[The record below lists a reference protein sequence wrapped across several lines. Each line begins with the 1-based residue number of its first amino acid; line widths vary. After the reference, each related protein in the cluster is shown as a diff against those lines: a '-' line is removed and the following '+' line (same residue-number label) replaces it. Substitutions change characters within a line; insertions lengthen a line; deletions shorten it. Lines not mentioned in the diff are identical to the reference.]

1 MNIRSNNV
9 AAIFMKAV
17 FPFGVTKIQLR
28 RMIKATIVALIAV
41 ALNFITKVSSK
52 YGSAPY
58 LMLIMAVT
66 LHPGR
71 SFGKMIESVVLVLGG
86 ASIGTG
92 YGCLWIFCAQRIR
105 AASNERS
112 ALAFLAIMEVIML
125 MYFGYVRSVSERL
138 FPFVFLT
145 FLVVHFSF
153 STSAWSPISDIA
165 KSYTAPILTSTGV
178 SLLVN
183 LLVFPEFGS
192 TALGVS
198 CVGTL
203 NEMHDCIYSLTVMF
217 FGKPGE
223 SMLIPELQKKRQSV
237 VSKLKSTN
245 ALLTETAYEISYAY
259 LSPQEL
265 KSLLKRMDRAA
276 NTSNS
281 LVGACEAAYALL
293 GSSSKKSHKTTNSS
307 SGSSSTVSRSSDEVA
322 HVPSAL
328 LSANAHTPSPLSR
341 LGSSRS
347 IHNDREKAGLLS
359 HRSSRVSIPELM
371 AALKPHHE
379 IERGDPHLLLTYLE
393 TVKDPV
399 MNLMLA
405 ISDAYDQIKQA
416 VASAYDVPAG
426 KVKLAKKAT
435 PEDQEFSFVTAESLQ
450 TSREIIEAVLSNLV
464 RCVAAFDESVPELL
478 EKISSNVQMGKDNQW
493 LLPRDEYFLLS
504 LFMLNFRE
512 YASLTTQ
519 ALVDAGDLLR
529 KRQKQES
536 KGIFGRK
543 FWFSSISSKQDIF
556 KFLSVGHSD
565 VQDSDIRSFKSG
577 NTHQDSQHDTQAAI
591 AARQKTPLYRRILFE
606 PLIKILDF
614 AKAREEH
621 LKFGFKVSF
630 LLMLVSFPGYIP
642 ESRSWFVNIRGTWVA
657 FVAIL
662 TIEPSLGGTIGM
674 FIVRTVGLVLGSAW
688 GYCSYEVGWANT
700 GGGRVVMAIMMS
712 IGYFYGYYYLIATPY
727 TKAALIGIVS
737 MDVVVQGTVVPAVPG
752 TILQNFAKRCL
763 AMLVGGTAAFLVQLI
778 IFPVKAREELV
789 KQLVESIKLCG
800 VVETEIEAGS
810 SSEVSDYTMAEAY
823 TFQVQACSQARHSL
837 ALAEKYRGLTTK
849 EPRLK
854 GSFRGRTVIY
864 REIIFVLGQIVD
876 RFDNVAF
883 LRKEY
888 GSVLIDDL
896 APHVQLH
903 KLQFYGCLSNIFQ
916 AVQQALDNK
925 MPLPQFMPSARIAH
939 ARLVS
944 RVRELILQDHVHS
957 RPASTYRGEERMSGT
972 REMNQLVKKNYMSWS
987 ATSVAFEQIVEYTE
1001 ELIDLIKLLVGVS
1014 EFRYGFLSRPLNEA
1028 SDAPLV
1034 PEARAIVPTFSKK
1047 KWQDMVSDFDKFD
1060 YDRPQPYSSTSIAQ
1074 LPFSM
1079 QSVASRKRSNTAT
1092 GDNY

>member
-1 MNIRSNNV
+1 MTVRSHSVV
-9 AAIFMKAV
+9 AFVKKAV

-28 RMIKATIVALIAV
+28 RMVKATIVAMIAV
-41 ALNFITKVSSK
+41 ALNFITKVSSR
-52 YGSAPY
+52 YGTAPY

-66 LHPGR
+66 LHAGR
-71 SFGKMIESVVLVLGG
+71 SFGKMIESVVLVLSG

-92 YGCLWIFCAQRIR
+92 YACLWIFCAQKIR
-105 AASNERS
+105 AVSNERA

-153 STSAWSPISDIA
+153 SSSAWDPISNIA

-192 TALGVS
+192 TTLGVS

-203 NEMHDCIYSLTVMF
+203 NEMHECIISLTVMF
-217 FGKPGE
+217 FDKPGE
-223 SMLIPELQKKRQSV
+223 SMQIPELQKKRKSV
-237 VSKLKSTN
+237 GAKLKNTN
-245 ALLTETAYEISYAY
+245 ALLTETVYEISYAY

-265 KSLLKRMDRAA
+265 KPLLKRMDRAA
-276 NTSNS
+276 TTSNS

-293 GSSSKKSHKTTNSS
+293 GSSSKKTHSSTSNST
-307 SGSSSTVSRSSDEVA
+307 GSSSAASRSSDDMIQ
-322 HVPSAL
+322 VPHTL
-328 LSANAHTPSPLSR
+328 LTAGAHTSSPLSR

-347 IHNDREKAGLLS
+347 IHNDRDKAALLS
-359 HRSSRVSIPELM
+359 QRSSKVSIPELM
-371 AALKPHHE
+371 AALKPQRD
-379 IERGDPHLLLTYLE
+379 IERGDPHLLLRYLD
-393 TVKDPV
+393 TVKEPV
-399 MNLMLA
+399 MNLMFA
-405 ISDAYDQIKQA
+405 ISDAYDQLKQA
-416 VASAYDVPAG
+416 VATAYDVPAD

-435 PEDQEFSFVTAESLQ
+435 PEEVDFSYVTAESVQ
-450 TSREIIEAVLSNLV
+450 ASRESIDIVLSRLV
-464 RCVAAFDESVPELL
+464 KCVAAFDETVPELL
-478 EKISSNVQMGKDNQW
+478 EKITSNVQLGRDNKW
-493 LLPRDEYFLLS
+493 LLPTDEYFLLS

-519 ALVDAGDLLR
+519 ALVDAGDLVR
-529 KRQKQES
+529 KRRKQES
-536 KGIFGRK
+536 KGILGRK

-565 VQDSDIRSFKSG
+565 VQDSDVRSFKSG
-577 NTHQDSQHDTQAAI
+577 NTHQDSQRDTQAAI
-591 AARQKTPLYRRILFE
+591 AARKKTPSYRNIAFG
-606 PLIKILDF
+606 PLIRVVDF
-614 AKAREEH
+614 MKAREEH

-630 LLMLVSFPGYIP
+630 LLMLVAFPGYIP
-642 ESRSWFVNIRGTWVA
+642 ESRAWFENIRGTWVA

-674 FIVRTVGLVLGSAW
+674 FIIRTVGVIVGSAW
-688 GYCSYEVGWANT
+688 GYCSYEVGWASN
-700 GGGRVVMAIMMS
+700 GGGRVVIAIMMG
-712 IGYFYGYYYLIATPY
+712 IGYFYGYYYLIVTPY
-727 TKAALIGIVS
+727 AKAALIGIVS
-737 MDVVVQGTVVPAVPG
+737 MGVVVQGTVVPSIPG

-778 IFPVKAREELV
+778 VFPVKAREELV

-800 VVETEIEAGS
+800 VVETEIEAGN
-810 SSEVSDYTMAEAY
+810 SELSDYTVAEAY
-823 TFQVQACSQARHSL
+823 TYQVEACSQARHSL
-837 ALAEKYRGLTTK
+837 TLAEKYRGLTTK

-854 GSFRGRTVIY
+854 GSFRGRAAIY

-883 LRKEY
+883 LRKQY

-916 AVQQALDNK
+916 AVQQALHNK
-925 MPLPQFMPSARIAH
+925 QPLPQFMPSARIAH

-944 RVRELILQDHVHS
+944 RVRELILQDHAQSH
-957 RPASTYRGEERMSGT
+957 PASIYRGEERTSAV
-972 REMNQLVKKNYMSWS
+972 REMNQMVKKNYMSWS
-987 ATSVAFEQIVEYTE
+987 ATSVAFEQIVEYSE
-1001 ELIDLIKLLVGVS
+1001 ELIDLIKLLVGVN

-1028 SDAPLV
+1028 SDAPV
-1034 PEARAIVPTFSKK
+1034 VSRAESIVPSVSKK
-1047 KWQDMVSDFDKFD
+1047 KWRDLASDFDNFH

-1079 QSVASRKRSNTAT
+1079 QSVASRKRSNTAS